1 MSRTAGQE
9 IRAGVSAIA
18 VVSGGQAGN
27 VRTCH
32 DANRDGGV
40 KIGSGTGIRRPC
52 RIAGSVG
59 VVVRVLI
66 FRSRGVSIVRQ
77 EAGWGVVSAL
87 RHDIQ
92 NVERWA
98 IGPEA

>member
-9 IRAGVSAIA
+9 IRAGVSAIVSSAA
-18 VVSGGQAGN
+18 VRLETN

-40 KIGSGTGIRRPC
+40 KIGSGTGSGGRVEWR
-52 RIAGSVG
+52 GSVG

-77 EAGWGVVSAL
+77 EAMGGS
-87 RHDIQ
+87 
-92 NVERWA
+92 ERSKT
-98 IGPEA
+98 